1 MELVEGERSNVHPR
15 GGGGT
20 TDLGEVRGGER
31 GCVQTPLTPLAVGR
45 VDGDLP
51 CCPTV
56 GDLIDSI
63 L

>member
-1 MELVEGERSNVHPR
+1 MHPR

-20 TDLGEVRGGER
+20 TDLGEVRGGEG